1 MIIEWQ
7 RHCSSVSLSSTP
19 RAEIIRAAGLGPN
32 ILLCWQRIAE
42 WRLWMEI
49 ISPFKGQ
56 GKLSTPKVDHDTF

>member
-49 ISPFKGQ
+49 ISPF
-56 GKLSTPKVDHDTF
+56 